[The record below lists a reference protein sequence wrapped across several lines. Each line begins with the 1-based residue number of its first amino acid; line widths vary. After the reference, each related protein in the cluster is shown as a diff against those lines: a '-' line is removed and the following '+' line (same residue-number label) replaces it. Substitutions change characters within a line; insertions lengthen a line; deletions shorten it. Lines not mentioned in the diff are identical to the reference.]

1 MRGLGL
7 ASFLGVRADS
17 ACAAETPQGLVQQH
31 ATGFDL
37 VLDLFT

>member
-17 ACAAETPQGLVQQH
+17 ACAAETLQGLFQQH
-31 ATGFDL
+31 ETGFEL
-37 VLDLFT
+37 VLD

>member
-7 ASFLGVRADS
+7 ASFLDVRADS

-31 ATGFDL
+31 ETGFNL
-37 VLDLFT
+37 VLN